1 VIAILCAAVVAVP
14 LYWLLVPAWTRRD
27 VLALASLTLLAAF
40 DPRLLVLVVGTA
52 TVLAVAMRRLAARPD
67 RLVAGFLLL
76 GLTALFIWNKR
87 SGGVA
92 GALATQAPLALMGVS
107 YLVLKAAAAVVE
119 THRGTLAPAGFRD
132 LLAWLAFLP
141 TYPAGPIMPL
151 EHFEAQHPAASRA
164 TVLAGL
170 ERMLVGAVKALIV
183 AYHLGRFADGVLAD
197 PAAHGRATVL
207 LAVYALTFRFYLDF
221 SGYSDI
227 AIGLGAALG
236 YRIDEN
242 FDAPLVRRNLVQL
255 WQRWHMSLTRW
266 LRTYVFVP
274 VSRALLRTLPSLD
287 DRVCIA
293 AAQLVTMTACGLWH
307 GLTVNFALWGLSQ
320 GIGLVVVGIVARD
333 LGPKLP
339 APFLS
344 WWRTSPVAA
353 GLSVLLTFHAFA
365 LPLVFVATDVSGA
378 LAILRVVALGRP

>member
-1 VIAILCAAVVAVP
+1 MIAILCAAVVAVP